1 VRVRGFL
8 SSRSSLL
15 LSVPILLV
23 FAVAGWQMQLFS
35 PPYPLRAKLF
45 PLLVAVPML
54 VIAVYQVATEV
65 IGSHRKEHRATERTS
80 LEVSD
85 SPGHALSDGA
95 GALVLEGTAT
105 PTSAQ
110 LRQGLLWFAAFF
122 VALWALGFLIAVP
135 LFTLGYYVFAG
146 GDRWYWG
153 LLGAV
158 VSLAL
163 LWGMFDQWLH
173 IPLLHGAI
181 FTALGFS

>member
-1 VRVRGFL
+1 MNPRAFL
-8 SSRSSLL
+8 STRSSLL
-15 LSVPILLV
+15 LSVPVLLV
-23 FAVAGWQMQLFS
+23 FAVAVWQMVMFS

-54 VIAVYQVATEV
+54 VIALYQVAVE
-65 IGSHRKEHRATERTS
+65 IMGSRR
-80 LEVSD
+80 
-85 SPGHALSDGA
+85 
-95 GALVLEGTAT
+95 TAT
-105 PTSAQ
+105 AARTQESAAETATASAAD

-122 VALWALGFLIAVP
+122 AGLWALGFLVAVP
-135 LFTLGYYVFAG
+135 LFTFSYFVLAG

-158 VSLAL
+158 VSIVL

-181 FTALGFS
+181 FTALGFA

>member
-1 VRVRGFL
+1 VNVRGFL
-8 SSRSSLL
+8 STRSSML

-23 FAVAGWQMQLFS
+23 FVVAVWQMYLFS

-54 VIAVYQVATEV
+54 AIAVYQVATEV
-65 IGSHRKEHRATERTS
+65 IGTHRKVVAHSREAQGE
-80 LEVSD
+80 
-85 SPGHALSDGA
+85 A
-95 GALVLEGTAT
+95 AT
-105 PTSAQ
+105 PSSEE

-122 VALWALGFLIAVP
+122 MVLWAFGFLVAVP
-135 LFTLGYYVFAG
+135 VFTFAYFVFVG

-153 LLGAV
+153 LLGAG
-158 VSLAL
+158 VSIAL

-173 IPLLHGAI
+173 IPLLHGAV